1 MAADER
7 ARKMAMYEQFARAG
21 KALAN
26 PARLELLDLLAQGE
40 RSVEELAQAGAM
52 KVSNTSAQLRAL
64 AGAGLVASRRDG
76 VRIYYR
82 LADQNVSAFV
92 GRVQDFA
99 ASRLADAEQAARSYL
114 GDVAA
119 LEPVARDELARRLHD
134 GQVLVLD
141 VRPGAEYAA
150 GHIPG
155 AVSMPHDQLAA
166 RLAEL
171 PQDADIVAYC
181 RGRYCVFAPDAVR
194 LLRARGFS
202 ARPLAGGLPDWRHA
216 GLPVT
221 TGASARP
228 VPCTPSAPRPAA
240 RRPARRA
247 PPPPPLPP
255 LPGSTAACRPAR
267 ETAGNQ
273 PRCRRPGCRGGGRVA
288 AASREGLRTGL
299 GVPAREPA
307 ARGAPSAAPARG
319 RRAAR
324 VPARP
329 GR

>member
-40 RSVEELAQAGAM
+40 RSVEELAQAAGM

-64 AGAGLVASRRDG
+64 TGAGLVASRREG

-92 GRVQDFA
+92 GQVQDFA

-114 GDVAA
+114 GDVGA
-119 LEPVARDELARRLHD
+119 LEPVARDELVRRLQD
-134 GQVLVLD
+134 GHVLVLD
-141 VRPGAEYAA
+141 VRPEGEYAA

-171 PQDADIVAYC
+171 PQGADIVAYC

-202 ARPLAGGLPDWRHA
+202 ARPLEGGLPDWRHA
-216 GLPVT
+216 GLPVN
-221 TGASARP
+221 TGTSA
-228 VPCTPSAPRPAA
+228 
-240 RRPARRA
+240 
-247 PPPPPLPP
+247 
-255 LPGSTAACRPAR
+255 
-267 ETAGNQ
+267 
-273 PRCRRPGCRGGGRVA
+273 
-288 AASREGLRTGL
+288 
-299 GVPAREPA
+299 
-307 ARGAPSAAPARG
+307 
-319 RRAAR
+319 
-324 VPARP
+324 
-329 GR
+329 

>member
-7 ARKMAMYEQFARAG
+7 ARKMAMYAQFARVG

-40 RSVEELAQAGAM
+40 RSVEDLAGTAGM

-82 LADQNVSAFV
+82 LADENVSAFV
-92 GRVQDFA
+92 GQVQDFA
-99 ASRLADAEQAARSYL
+99 ASRLVDAEQAARSYL

-119 LEPVARDELARRLHD
+119 LEPIARDELFRRLHD

-141 VRPGAEYAA
+141 VRPEAEYAA

-155 AVSMPHDQLAA
+155 AVNVPHDQLAA

-171 PQDADIVAYC
+171 PERADIVAYC

-194 LLRARGFS
+194 ALRARGFS
-202 ARPLAGGLPDWRHA
+202 ARPLEGGLPDWRLA

-221 TGASARP
+221 ARASA
-228 VPCTPSAPRPAA
+228 
-240 RRPARRA
+240 
-247 PPPPPLPP
+247 
-255 LPGSTAACRPAR
+255 
-267 ETAGNQ
+267 
-273 PRCRRPGCRGGGRVA
+273 
-288 AASREGLRTGL
+288 
-299 GVPAREPA
+299 
-307 ARGAPSAAPARG
+307 
-319 RRAAR
+319 
-324 VPARP
+324 
-329 GR
+329 